1 MTKWYRNYILTHI
14 LALAL
19 TVDNF
24 NSDTNNIRV
33 DLKLEMKELKSLY
46 RELGCP
52 LRAPT
57 ETELKQLKIT
67 KAEGAMHQYAQV
79 KLPLEF
85 PKTRAPARRR

>member
-24 NSDTNNIRV
+24 NSDVNNIRS
-33 DLKLEMKELKSLY
+33 DLKLEMRELKSLY

-52 LRAPT
+52 LRVPT
-57 ETELKQLKIT
+57 ETELRQLKVT
-67 KAEGAMHQYAQV
+67 KAEGAMHQHAQL
-79 KLPLEF
+79 KLPLEL
-85 PKTRAPARRR
+85 PKSRAPIRRR

>member
-1 MTKWYRNYILTHI
+1 MTKWCRNNILTHI

-24 NSDTNNIRV
+24 NSDVNNIRA
-33 DLKLEMKELKSLY
+33 DLKLEMKEMKSLY

-57 ETELKQLKIT
+57 EAELKHLKIT
-67 KAEGAMHQYAQV
+67 KAEGAMHQHAQL

-85 PKTRAPARRR
+85 PKSRTPARRR